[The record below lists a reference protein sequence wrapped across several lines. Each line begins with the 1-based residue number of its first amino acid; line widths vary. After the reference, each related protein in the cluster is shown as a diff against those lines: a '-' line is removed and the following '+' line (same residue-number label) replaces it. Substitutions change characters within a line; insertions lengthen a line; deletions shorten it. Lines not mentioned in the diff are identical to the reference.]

1 MVPKFEDCKLPILT
15 YLSDG
20 KIHTGKEILNH
31 IVEHFN
37 LSEDDIQ
44 ELLPSKNSTKLA
56 TSMSWAKS
64 DLKVA
69 KLINSPRRDTFVITD
84 EGMKLL
90 AKHPQRIDRTLLC
103 QYPSFEEW
111 LQRAKKGDRITT
123 VSDVEAEYH
132 TTDKTPEETMEY
144 SFQQIQ
150 KSLAQ
155 ELLDEIC
162 NQSPAFFETLVVK
175 LLLAMGYG
183 GSFNELSEMVVGK
196 TGDEGI
202 DGIIKEDRL
211 GLDNI
216 YIQAKRWNKDHCIGR
231 PEIQKFVGALTGQ
244 GANKG
249 IFITT
254 AYFSEHA
261 KNFKPYNNIKVALI
275 DGEKLCEYMIEHN
288 LGVTTQETY
297 EVKRLDRDFFPNEE
311 Q

>member
-1 MVPKFEDCKLPILT
+1 MVPKFEDCMLPIMT
-15 YLSDG
+15 FLSDG
-20 KIHTGKEILNH
+20 KAHTGKEILNH
-31 IVEHFN
+31 VVEHFN
-37 LSEDDIQ
+37 LSEDDVQ
-44 ELLPSKNSTKLA
+44 ELLPSKKGTRLA
-56 TSMSWAKS
+56 TNFSWAKS
-64 DLKVA
+64 FLKVA
-69 KLINSPRRDTFVITD
+69 KLINSPKRNTFIITD

-90 AKHPQRIDRTLLC
+90 AKQPQRIDTKLLS
-103 QYPSFEEW
+103 QYPSFKEW
-111 LQRAKKGDRITT
+111 QQQGKKETKTT
-123 VSDVEAEYH
+123 VLSDVEAEYH
-132 TTDKTPEETMEY
+132 TTEKTPEETIAY
-144 SFQQIQ
+144 AFQQIK

-254 AYFSEHA
+254 AYFSEQA

-275 DGEKLCEYMIEHN
+275 DGEKLCEYMMEHN

-297 EVKRLDRDFFPNEE
+297 EVKRLDRDFFANEE
-311 Q
+311 

>member
-1 MVPKFEDCKLPILT
+1 
-15 YLSDG
+15 
-20 KIHTGKEILNH
+20 
-31 IVEHFN
+31 
-37 LSEDDIQ
+37 
-44 ELLPSKNSTKLA
+44 
-56 TSMSWAKS
+56 
-64 DLKVA
+64 
-69 KLINSPRRDTFVITD
+69 
-84 EGMKLL
+84 MKLL
-90 AKHPQRIDRTLLC
+90 AKQPQRIDTKLLS
-103 QYPSFEEW
+103 QYPSFKEW
-111 LQRAKKGDRITT
+111 QQQGKKETKTT
-123 VSDVEAEYH
+123 VLSDVEAEYH
-132 TTDKTPEETMEY
+132 TTDKTPEETIEY
-144 SFQQIQ
+144 AFQQIK

-231 PEIQKFVGALTGQ
+231 PEIQKFVGALSGQ
-244 GANKG
+244 GASKG

-254 AYFSEHA
+254 AYFSEQA
-261 KNFKPYNNIKVALI
+261 KNFKPQNNIKVALI
-275 DGEKLCEYMIEHN
+275 DGEKLCEYMMEHN

-297 EVKRLDRDFFPNEE
+297 EVKRLDRDFFANEE
-311 Q
+311 

>member
-1 MVPKFEDCKLPILT
+1 MVPKFEDCMLPIMT
-15 YLSDG
+15 FLSDG
-20 KIHTGKEILNH
+20 EAHTGKEILNH

-37 LSEDDIQ
+37 LSEDDVQ
-44 ELLPSKNSTKLA
+44 ELLPSKRGTRLA
-56 TSMSWAKS
+56 TNFSWAKS

-69 KLINSPRRDTFVITD
+69 NLINSPRRNTFIITD
-84 EGMKLL
+84 EGVKLL
-90 AKHPQRIDRTLLC
+90 AKNPQRIDTKLLC
-103 QYPSFEEW
+103 QYSSFNEW
-111 LQRAKKGDRITT
+111 FQRSRKGDKITT

-150 KSLAQ
+150 QSLAQ

-231 PEIQKFVGALTGQ
+231 PEIQKFVGALSGQ
-244 GANKG
+244 GASKG

-254 AYFSEHA
+254 AYFSEQA

-275 DGEKLCEYMIEHN
+275 DGEKLCEYMMEHN

-297 EVKRLDRDFFPNEE
+297 EVKRLDRDFFANEE
-311 Q
+311 